1 MTHTKYYAANVAAAT
16 GFIYLYHLSYLTTEN
31 K

>member
-1 MTHTKYYAANVAAAT
+1 MAQSKYYAANVAAAT
-16 GFIYLYHLSYLTTEN
+16 GFIYLYHLSYLITEN